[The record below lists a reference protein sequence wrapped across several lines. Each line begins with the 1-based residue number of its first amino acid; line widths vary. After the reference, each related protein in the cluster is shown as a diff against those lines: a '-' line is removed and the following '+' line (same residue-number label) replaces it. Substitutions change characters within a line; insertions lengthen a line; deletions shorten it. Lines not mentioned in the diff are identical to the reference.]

1 MAKDPAFL
9 FYSGDFIAGV
19 SEMTMEERGQYI
31 TLLCFQHGKGHL
43 SLDFIKRVIPGVSEY
58 VLAKFIQDE
67 EGLYYNERLEYEAE
81 KRRNYSESR
90 RNNRKKKDMLNISET
105 YVQHMENENINI
117 NINDIVIS
125 NDSSIVLSNKEQ
137 SLQKKSSND
146 VPRWK
151 NVKIGT
157 KVTGRDHCVM
167 PWDDFIAYQQAH
179 ERRSCEKLDAP
190 LVYLSEKEY
199 FKLKEKYISEEI
211 VKAMIRV
218 MSNWKGKSKFQE
230 QRNLNDYMAI
240 DDAWVLEKAEKELR
254 IINGKT
260 VQDLRKR
267 EAIAKEYES
276 QYNLYSQPSLES
288 ES

>member
-31 TLLCFQHGKGHL
+31 TLICFQHGKGHL

-67 EGLYYNERLEYEAE
+67 DGLYFNKRLEEEAV
-81 KRRNYSESR
+81 KRSKFCKSRSENR
-90 RNNRKKKDMLNISET
+90 RGTKKDMSNISKT
-105 YVQHMENENINI
+105 YVQHMENENI

-137 SLQKKSSND
+137 SLQKKSS
-146 VPRWK
+146 VGVQKWK
-151 NVKIGT
+151 DIKIGT
-157 KVTGRDHCVM
+157 KVKDRDHTIM
-167 PWDDFIAYQQAH
+167 PWEDFIAYQQAH

-218 MSNWKGKSKFQE
+218 MNNWKAKSRFQE
-230 QRNLNDYMAI
+230 QRNLNDYLSI
-240 DDAWVLEKAEKELR
+240 DEAWVLEKAEKELR
-254 IINGKT
+254 IINGRT